1 VYVSE
6 VQPEYMNPDPNYRFS
21 LPQTDDWLIGCR
33 EIYLAPSTHVPV
45 VWTQKKN
52 APKNKQTNKQKK
64 KTLLPDYSYA
74 SQLVFSLK
82 INMICSKSKLF

>member
-45 VWTQKKN
+45 VWTQKKMRQ
-52 APKNKQTNKQKK
+52 KTNKQTNKKK
-64 KTLLPDYSYA
+64 KHCFLITVTQVSWFLA
-74 SQLVFSLK
+74 
-82 INMICSKSKLF
+82 